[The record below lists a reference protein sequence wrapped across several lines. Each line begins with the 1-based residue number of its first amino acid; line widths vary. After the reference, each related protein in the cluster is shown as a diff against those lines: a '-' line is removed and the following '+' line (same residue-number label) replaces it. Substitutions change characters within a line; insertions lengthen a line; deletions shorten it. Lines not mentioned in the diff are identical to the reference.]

1 VGSKNTQLLPR
12 RDKSSSVSGLALL
25 FEEPCPLG
33 LQTVF
38 YTHYPSHVRRKG
50 GKDNK
55 IKIWK
60 EAQGSGFEKHA
71 AFAPARQKQLG
82 F

>member
-1 VGSKNTQLLPR
+1 MLRAVSSKNTQLLSQRAKSHISQCPR
-12 RDKSSSVSGLALL
+12 S
-25 FEEPCPLG
+25 

-38 YTHYPSHVRRKG
+38 YTHCPSHIRRKG

-55 IKIWK
+55 IRIWK
-60 EAQGSGFEKHA
+60 EAQGNGFEKHA
-71 AFAPARQKQLG
+71 AFVPASQKRLG